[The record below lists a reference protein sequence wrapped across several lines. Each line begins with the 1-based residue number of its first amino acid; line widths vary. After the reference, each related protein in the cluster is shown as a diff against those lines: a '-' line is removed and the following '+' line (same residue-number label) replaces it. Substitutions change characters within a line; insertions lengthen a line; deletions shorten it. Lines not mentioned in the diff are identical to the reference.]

1 MKCKI
6 YLICTARI
14 KENKL
19 FIKAVRL
26 FERYKAS
33 IEYINEEQR
42 RIVAKVNVYTFPKL
56 INDITE
62 YVDYISYE
70 MKAVCT
76 TKNFQKEKLKELGFK
91 MISKKAP
98 EVFVGIYK
106 DRVFLLEVKKRNV
119 HIKVG
124 MRKEGIPNNPLPP
137 SLFLFDGV
145 TESEYKG
152 ALKTVQDFI
161 NYIYSKEAMKDSN

>member
-26 FERYKAS
+26 FEKYNAS
-33 IEYINEEQR
+33 IEYIDEEQR
-42 RIVAKVNVYTFPKL
+42 RIVAKVNVHAFPKL
-56 INDITE
+56 VNDITE

-76 TKNFQKEKLKELGFK
+76 TKNFQKGKLKELGFK
-91 MISKKAP
+91 MISKKVP
-98 EVFVGIYK
+98 EMFVGVYK
-106 DRVFLLEVKKRNV
+106 DRIFLLEVKRRNV

-124 MRKEGIPNNPLPP
+124 IRKQGIPNNPLPP

-145 TESEYKG
+145 TESEYED
-152 ALKTVQDFI
+152 ALKIVQDFI
-161 NYIYSKEAMKDSN
+161 NYIYSKGGGER